1 MFSKIVRSEKS
12 FVQRNY
18 LFREIVHS
26 IKSFVQKKRSI
37 SKSFLDKFV
46 SLVKIVL
53 FLKKGVRKNPPF
65 IKKLLF
71 VQNFSEN
78 SFVFIFLIN
87 DNFLHFSE
95 RSLSFIHHSFF
106 SEPFSRTILF
116 FLKIFVRWKND
127 AYLYLKHH
135 Y

>member
-37 SKSFLDKFV
+37 SKSFFDKFV
-46 SLVKIVL
+46 SLVRIVL

-71 VQNFSEN
+71 VQ
-78 SFVFIFLIN
+78 IFQKIRL
-87 DNFLHFSE
+87 F
-95 RSLSFIHHSFF
+95 
-106 SEPFSRTILF
+106 LF
-116 FLKIFVRWKND
+116 F
-127 AYLYLKHH
+127 
-135 Y
+135 